1 MLRRVDLLSRCTI
14 NMVIGVVFVAQCAV
28 GKPSRGSK
36 NKVVQS
42 GQERVH
48 LKACDVSSPLRYLIM
63 DSNHGIG

>member
-14 NMVIGVVFVAQCAV
+14 NMVIGVVFVAQRVV

-42 GQERVH
+42 GQEWVH
-48 LKACDVSSPLRYLIM
+48 LKARDVRSPLRCLIL